1 MQALATRVLL
11 PTDEIGLHIAPKVK
25 ISAIIDLIDSAPQSI
40 GYWVDTYKEVSYTN
54 ETPRRIHKLS
64 IVDAETDL
72 EHLISVNTIIE
83 GIQKIVA
90 GQVEINPSIASYILS
105 DIGQGLEGGY
115 IDGDAL
121 DAIIQ
126 VGLFGEI
133 VYG

>member
-1 MQALATRVLL
+1 MQALQVPPLKT
-11 PTDEIGLHIAPKVK
+11 TDVIGINIAPKVS

-40 GYWVDTYKEVSYTN
+40 GYWVDTYREVSYTN
-54 ETPRRIHKLS
+54 ETPRRIYKLN
-64 IVDAETDL
+64 IVDSETDL

-90 GQVEINPSIASYILS
+90 GNVEVNPSIIGYILS

-115 IDGDAL
+115 IDGEAL
-121 DAIIQ
+121 DVIIQ

>member
-1 MQALATRVLL
+1 MQALQVAPLL
-11 PTDEIGLHIAPKVK
+11 PTDSIGLHIAPKVS
-25 ISAIIDLIDSAPQSI
+25 ISAIIDLIDSAPQAI
-40 GYWVDTYKEVSYTN
+40 GYWVSTYKEVSYTD
-54 ETPRRIHKLS
+54 EKPRRIYKLS
-64 IVDAETDL
+64 IVDEETEL

-90 GQVEINPSIASYILS
+90 GNVEVNPSIIGYILS

-115 IDGDAL
+115 IDGEAL
-121 DAIIQ
+121 DVIIQ